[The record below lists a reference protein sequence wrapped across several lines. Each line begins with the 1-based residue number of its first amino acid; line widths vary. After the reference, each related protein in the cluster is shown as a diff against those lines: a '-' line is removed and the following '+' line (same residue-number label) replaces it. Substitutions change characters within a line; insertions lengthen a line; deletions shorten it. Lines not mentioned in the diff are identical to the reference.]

1 MCKLLTGL
9 LSKKCKLFSG
19 RDILS
24 FCELPLLFYNHP
36 TLYANCVQMKK
47 GSKRISSETFFIKSG
62 WPDSN

>member
-19 RDILS
+19 RENYRFVNYLYCFLITPIL
-24 FCELPLLFYNHP
+24 Y
-36 TLYANCVQMKK
+36 TNCVQMKK
-47 GSKRISSETFFIKSG
+47 GPKRISSETLVIKSG